1 MLSHTVRQSKVL
13 STAVIVILLCSLYG
27 CGGSG
32 NSGNAGNAG
41 RPSAQLTTKIAPEV
55 FQGIA
60 YRPAEG
66 RIANPERGMYRQVDC
81 NAHLDAPTLQALRLT
96 QDVTLL
102 LCLFNLKSFTTSP
115 ISSDALAL
123 FQHQMDAI
131 RLAGLKAIL
140 RFAYSDSE
148 SPEDAALPQV
158 ASHLDQLAFYLAAN
172 KDVIATVQAGFVGSW
187 GEWDNSTHF
196 GMSIRASAQNLL
208 DRTALIDKLLSVLP
222 VERMVQLRAPQ
233 IKRSYLSASLPLTIA
248 ESYTGS
254 PKARLGYH
262 NDCFLASSSDLGT
275 YDDINVDYPYFAAE
289 SLHVPVGGETCAY
302 VPPRADCP
310 TALAELAV
318 FHWSYMSLDYHP
330 AVIDAWKKQGCWAGI
345 EQRLGYRFVLED
357 GSYAVTAQAGAN
369 FSLTL
374 NLRNDGWA
382 ALYNRRDVELIFRHT
397 QSGALYRIGIAV
409 DPRRWLPGQRVV
421 LAQSLT
427 LPSNMEAGNYS
438 LLLNLPDPEAELR
451 HRAEYSVRFA
461 NDNVFDAATGFNNLQ
476 HEVAIA
482 PAS

>member
-1 MLSHTVRQSKVL
+1 MVL
-13 STAVIVILLCSLYG
+13 QAGLYG

-32 NSGNAGNAG
+32 SSGNPDNLSSAGS
-41 RPSAQLTTKIAPEV
+41 PAQLATKIAPEV

-81 NAHLDAPTLQALRLT
+81 NARLDAPTLQALRLT
-96 QDVTLL
+96 QDVTLV
-102 LCLFNLKSFTTSP
+102 LCLFKLKPFTTSP
-115 ISSDALAL
+115 ITPDALAL

-131 RLAGLKAIL
+131 RLAGLKAIV
-140 RFAYSDSE
+140 RFAYSDTE
-148 SPEDAALPQV
+148 SPEDAAPAQV
-158 ASHLDQLAFYLAAN
+158 MLHLDQLAFYLAAN

-196 GMSIRASAQNLL
+196 GMSIRASAQNFF
-208 DRTALIDKLLSVLP
+208 DRAALIDKLLSVLP

-233 IKRSYLSASLPLTIA
+233 IKRSYLSTSLPLTIA

-275 YDDINVDYPYFAAE
+275 YDDINIDYPYLGAE

-302 VPPRADCP
+302 VQPRADCP
-310 TALAELAV
+310 TALAELTA
-318 FHWSYMSLDYHP
+318 FHWSYISLDYHP
-330 AVIDAWKKQGCWAGI
+330 SVIDAWKKQGCWASI
-345 EQRLGYRFVLED
+345 EQHLGYRFVLED
-357 GSYAVTAQAGAN
+357 GSYAVTAEAGGN
-369 FSLTL
+369 FALTL

-382 ALYNRRDVELIFRHT
+382 APYNGRNVELVLRHT
-397 QSGALYRIGIAV
+397 QSGALYRFRIPA
-409 DPRRWLPGQRVV
+409 DPRMWLPGQRVS

-427 LPSNMEAGNYS
+427 LPTNMEAGNYL
-438 LLLNLPDPEAELR
+438 LLLNLPDPEVELSDR
-451 HRAEYSVRFA
+451 PEYSVRFA
-461 NDNVFDAATGFNNLQ
+461 NDGVFEAATGFNSLQ
-476 HEVAIA
+476 HEVAIG